1 MSTNKINWFTS
12 SERID
17 NVKEILKEKGF
28 EGNELN
34 KISNNIESNLNKL
47 TTKEAVKYYN
57 KNNLE
62 FLIKEFLKKKSNNLL
77 KDENIG
83 MGVVKPQRGSEKK
96 PKSKKSKKPKSNNE
110 RWQKL
115 IPPGWKKLEK
125 VVVEKNIKENLNTF
139 YNKITNKNIPKIIK
153 EIEEIY
159 SEYIYKFQNI
169 FTFVCEKRNEEI
181 EEAKKALKK
190 RKEIMDSMKWDNN
203 KANIVAFKDLRKLK
217 NDVKQNKI
225 NKGEIMNNLDNK
237 IKDDLKEKI
246 NEIIENINND
256 TNSNIGV
263 DFLLE
268 VIKSNIFYNFVNNN
282 QCLKEFKSFTTK
294 KGLQGKNLS
303 SNYGLAG
310 YFGLLE
316 YLTKAQNREEKNLSN
331 NIRKLEN
338 NIEKRNLVNTNL
350 VNANLVNTNLVN
362 TNLEKNN
369 TNLEENHMY
378 KGVYYESTTQVR
390 NLKEAEKQRKQQN
403 KQKRINKTTKR
414 LDIIDPNTGEI
425 VE

>member
-1 MSTNKINWFTS
+1 M
-12 SERID
+12 D
-17 NVKEILKEKGF
+17 
-28 EGNELN
+28 
-34 KISNNIESNLNKL
+34 
-47 TTKEAVKYYN
+47 
-57 KNNLE
+57 
-62 FLIKEFLKKKSNNLL
+62 
-77 KDENIG
+77 
-83 MGVVKPQRGSEKK
+83 VVKPQLDSEKK
-96 PKSKKSKKPKSNNE
+96 PKSKKKPKSNNE

-246 NEIIENINND
+246 NEINEIIENINND
-256 TNSNIGV
+256 TNSDIGV

-338 NIEKRNLVNTNL
+338 NIEKRNIVNT
-350 VNANLVNTNLVN
+350 NLVNTNLVN
-362 TNLEKNN
+362 TTSENN
-369 TNLEENHMY
+369 HIY
-378 KGVYYESTTQVR
+378 KDVYYASTAQVR
-390 NLKEAEKQRKQQN
+390 NLKEAEKERLQNRKQKN
-403 KQKRINKTTKR
+403 KQIRINKTTKR
-414 LDIIDPNTGEI
+414 LDIKDPKTGEK

>member
-1 MSTNKINWFTS
+1 MSTNKINWAKN
-12 SERID
+12 SEIID

-47 TTKEAVKYYN
+47 TLNERVKYYN

-62 FLIKEFLKKKSNNLL
+62 VLINDFKNLL
-77 KDENIG
+77 EDENIG
-83 MGVVKPQRGSEKK
+83 MDVVKPQLDSEKK
-96 PKSKKSKKPKSNNE
+96 PKSKKPKSKKSNNE

-115 IPPGWKKLEK
+115 ITPGWKKLEK

-256 TNSNIGV
+256 TNSDIGV

-294 KGLQGKNLS
+294 KGLQGKKLS

-350 VNANLVNTNLVN
+350 VNTNLVNTNLVN
-362 TNLEKNN
+362 TTSENN
-369 TNLEENHMY
+369 HIY
-378 KGVYYESTTQVR
+378 KDVYYASTAQVR
-390 NLKEAEKQRKQQN
+390 NLKEAEKERLQNRKQKN
-403 KQKRINKTTKR
+403 KQIRINKTTKR
-414 LDIIDPNTGEI
+414 LDIKDPKTGEK